1 MLSQNEYEYLLEELQ
16 AIPEKAEMI
25 LQEQSTVQKFAS
37 QNFNKSKV
45 FYIGRL
51 IDSASSM
58 ESALK
63 LKEVSYM
70 HSEAFAAGEL
80 KHGPIALIDTDTLV
94 VAIATQSQLYE
105 KINSNIVEVKSR
117 GAATMV
123 ISQGDV
129 GIFKD
134 SADVIFTV
142 PKVDDIF
149 SSIISVIPAQLFAY
163 YCSILKGIDP
173 DKPKNLAKSV
183 TVE

>member
-1 MLSQNEYEYLLEELQ
+1 
-16 AIPEKAEMI
+16 
-25 LQEQSTVQKFAS
+25 
-37 QNFNKSKV
+37 
-45 FYIGRL
+45 
-51 IDSASSM
+51 
-58 ESALK
+58 
-63 LKEVSYM
+63 M

-80 KHGPIALIDTDTLV
+80 KHGPIALIDADTLV